1 MTSTTAELIDAHVAM
16 RTRTAA
22 GEHLDDTEQIK
33 ALATLLEHETATFE
47 DDPGTDN
54 VMVEILEPARLE
66 ALLKSAARTLR
77 ELVNDRDSLMAARDW
92 ETQTFDVHQIAMPER
107 DESAALIA
115 QLEAEAAELVTLSR
129 KQVLAHV
136 FWFQSKSTR
145 NFIALQESSDRRN
158 AGARPD
164 TFGIGPV
171 MVQNSIEHLR
181 ELAQEPG
188 VVLTPADLDWA
199 LNSLGRLRSPI
210 GEDVT
215 PPCTRALA

>member
-136 FWFQSKSTR
+136 FWFQSVS
-145 NFIALQESSDRRN
+145 NFVAYEESSNRRH
-158 AGARPD
+158 ADARAD

-181 ELAQEPG
+181 ELVQKPG
-188 VVLTPADLDWA
+188 VVLTAGDLDWA
-199 LNSLGRLRSPI
+199 LNSLGRLHGSLS
-210 GEDVT
+210 EDAT
-215 PPCTRALA
+215 PPCKRAAD